1 MAYGA
6 REHKQRKRNPIEK
19 KSHNNTLIS
28 NSVNYNLKKKKKD
41 WFQLWVTFITVS
53 RNYTSEW
60 NDY

>member
-28 NSVNYNLKKKKKD
+28 NSVNYNLKKKKKG
-41 WFQLWVTFITVS
+41 LVS
-53 RNYTSEW
+53 ALGNIYNSE
-60 NDY
+60 